1 MIVASEASNNLE
13 SRSDERSYM
22 AQEKWF
28 LYIIECRTSE
38 LYVGIAQDVNRRVEE
53 HNKGRACRYTKYRKP
68 VRLVHFEPCGDY
80 TAARKRERQ
89 VKRFS
94 KAKKLALAII

>member
-1 MIVASEASNNLE
+1 MTRDLS
-13 SRSDERSYM
+13 
-22 AQEKWF
+22 WF
-28 LYIIECRTSE
+28 LYIIECRTGE
-38 LYVGIAQDVNRRVEE
+38 LYVGIAQDVGKRIEE

-80 TAARKRERQ
+80 VTARRRERE

-94 KAKKLALAII
+94 KAQKLALAV